1 MFCAQC
7 GVAGNDDAQFC
18 VSCGKPS
25 TVSDLRSLEGAS
37 DGGPT
42 VERRQR
48 FLVVTAIAAVVILLI
63 AVGGGAAILASHTGP
78 SRVVATKE
86 SPLRSVTPQVEGA
99 VSEMP
104 SAAPIPTPGQTEF
117 SDEELV
123 ANFGSAVYRIEVEG
137 CGFAGSGSGFA
148 IDEFHIVTNWH
159 VISIDSSPIVRSRD
173 GRAITGKV
181 IGATP
186 KPDVAVIELSEPV
199 DVTLGWA
206 DTAGLTEGQH
216 LLGFGYPVPGTE
228 FGVAPGTV
236 LSFQDG
242 ETVRDAVRTDA
253 ALDRGNSGGPALT
266 TKGEVVGIVT
276 RMADNA
282 DGFQNVP
289 LIFTQMALAS
299 SVEGMIAKPAKV
311 SAKCEK
317 LAEVPEFQP
326 KYFDPPALP
335 QSPSYQPPSYQV
347 PSYQVPSYQVPT
359 FEVPTTTTVPCPT
372 GNVSASVSAVDSS
385 QSYGAGAWD
394 VQISGMITNGTNSAI
409 SVPSISVLVPG
420 ASYSSRASLDSYD
433 LPAGSSATWTA
444 SAYMWD
450 TPQPTTASV
459 SVDSWLWSDY
469 NLYGCPTI

>member
-1 MFCAQC
+1 MFCARC
-7 GVAGNDDAQFC
+7 GVSGSDDAQFC
-18 VSCGKPS
+18 VACGQPA
-25 TVSDLRSLEGAS
+25 TVSDPGVLEGAS
-37 DGGPT
+37 EDGQT
-42 VERRQR
+42 VENRPR
-48 FLVVTAIAAVVILLI
+48 FLVAFAIAALVILLI
-63 AVGGGAAILASHTGP
+63 AAGGGAAILASPAEP

-86 SPLRSVTPQVEGA
+86 SPLRSVTPQVQGA
-99 VSEMP
+99 VSEVP
-104 SAAPIPTPGQTEF
+104 AAAPIPPPVQTEF
-117 SDEELV
+117 TDEELV

-148 IDEFHIVTNWH
+148 IDERHIVTNWH

-266 TKGEVVGIVT
+266 TRGEVVGIVT
-276 RMADNA
+276 RMADNS

-289 LIFTQMALAS
+289 LIFTQMAVAS
-299 SVEGMIAKPAKV
+299 AVEGMIARPAKV

-335 QSPSYQPPSYQV
+335 QPPSYQP

-385 QSYGAGAWD
+385 QSYGSGAWD
-394 VQISGMITNGTNSAI
+394 VQITGVITNGTNSAI
-409 SVPSISVLVPG
+409 SFPSISVMVPG

-433 LPAGSSATWTA
+433 VPAGASATWTA

-459 SVDSWLWSDY
+459 SVDSWSWSDY
-469 NLYGCPTI
+469 NLYSCPTM